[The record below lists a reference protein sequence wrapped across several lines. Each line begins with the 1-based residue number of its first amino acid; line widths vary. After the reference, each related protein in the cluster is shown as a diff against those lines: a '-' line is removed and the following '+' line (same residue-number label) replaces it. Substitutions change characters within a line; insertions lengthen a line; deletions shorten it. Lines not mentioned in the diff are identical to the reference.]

1 MGDYWQHWLDMG
13 ERGGDKMPRT
23 FHVNWFRKDANGR
36 YLWPGFSDNMHVLKW
51 IVERCQGTGDA
62 VKTPL
67 GDMPTPQ
74 TLNLDAMGLSP
85 EQQAEL
91 FKVDR
96 EEWRLEVHER
106 EKFFRQFGDRLPE
119 GLRAENEAL
128 RQRLS

>member
-1 MGDYWQHWLDMG
+1 
-13 ERGGDKMPRT
+13 MPRT